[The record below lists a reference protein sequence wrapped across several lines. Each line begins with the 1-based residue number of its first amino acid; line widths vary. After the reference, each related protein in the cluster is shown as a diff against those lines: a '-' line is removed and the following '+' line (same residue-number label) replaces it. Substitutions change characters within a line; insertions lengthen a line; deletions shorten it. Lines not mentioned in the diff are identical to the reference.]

1 MPTKLEP
8 PSVVRTIALQVPE
21 PVRHRAV
28 PSIHHSSRLTAVN
41 EVGWK
46 SAGMTPPGGT
56 GNVVAVEDVVEVVED
71 VDEDVDVVE
80 LVEDVDVAEGV
91 DVLPQA
97 APARVS
103 AATVTPIS
111 ARL

>member
-1 MPTKLEP
+1 
-8 PSVVRTIALQVPE
+8 
-21 PVRHRAV
+21 
-28 PSIHHSSRLTAVN
+28 
-41 EVGWK
+41 
-46 SAGMTPPGGT
+46 MTPPGGT